1 MHICT
6 IRGLPRQC
14 REKLIQLPIIKPI
27 FRFFTIPLIAL
38 AVFNSM
44 FAMYH
49 IPAIFDFSKSSQVA
63 HISIT
68 IILFIT
74 AFFMFWP
81 IITPINK
88 YNMLNSLIKMEYLLR
103 IILMLYIA
111 CVLII
116 LVYDFH

>member
-63 HISIT
+63 HISIS
-68 IILFIT
+68 IIMFIT
-74 AFFMFWP
+74 AFLMWLH
-81 IITPINK
+81 IIPTIKK
-88 YNMLNSLIKMEYLLR
+88 YNTLNELIKMIYLLS
-103 IILMLYIA
+103 
-111 CVLII
+111 
-116 LVYDFH
+116 D